1 MTEAGGEWIHLQGFI
16 KRHGHKQAL
25 VNTQQTDI
33 DEARQRVFLGQ
44 AWVFDRRTV
53 SNRARQREIIQV
65 HSNNPGRGKH
75 NPKQQGKGLNQDT
88 QARIKTGKA
97 RL

>member
-1 MTEAGGEWIHLQGFI
+1 MQAFIDRRRGHNRQGRTVANRYNTG
-16 KRHGHKQAL
+16 KTKSKQ
-25 VNTQQTDI
+25 
-33 DEARQRVFLGQ
+33 GQ

-75 NPKQQGKGLNQDT
+75 NPKQARQD
-88 QARIKTGKA
+88 QD
-97 RL
+97 